1 MNDIALSPGTSRVND
16 LTLLPNA
23 EDLKGAGTKSK
34 PRCPILSSKIRLIAL
49 RV

>member
-1 MNDIALSPGTSRVND
+1 MHSSLTND